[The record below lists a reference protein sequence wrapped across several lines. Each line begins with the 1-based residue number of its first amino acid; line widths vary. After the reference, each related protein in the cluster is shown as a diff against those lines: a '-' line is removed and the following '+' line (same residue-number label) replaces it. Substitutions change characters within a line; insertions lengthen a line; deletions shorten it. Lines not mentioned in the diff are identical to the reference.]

1 MKICVI
7 TCDMNSTLGSV
18 VPLAM
23 FYFNSDSGTLDLICQ
38 DLFDWNRQT
47 QSIRLNHLAFMFFDP
62 KYPLDKSCLYS
73 PNSDE
78 NKSKPFFWP
87 HYRFR
92 DASSWSNTWPR
103 DCYFQQDP
111 PEVNKLRPSVRQFV
125 LLPKGLEDTNQVFSI
140 SQCVT
145 KRPTF
150 VILFSFHFRFV
161 LILIK
166 TSRDGEQRSFAY
178 FSSDWKYRWLIKD
191 DGLIFLAGIRSD
203 VWEGRMMKMS
213 MTQGSKGTTPI
224 SLLLDMA
231 ALSQVGCVSSES
243 EKLILKYTTNSIKQS
258 RSYIL
263 E

>member
-1 MKICVI
+1 MRPNQNPFSGHTTDLEMHQADQIHDLEIAIFNRIPPRSTNCARLYDSSSCSQKAWKI
-7 TCDMNSTLGSV
+7 
-18 VPLAM
+18 
-23 FYFNSDSGTLDLICQ
+23 LI
-38 DLFDWNRQT
+38 R
-47 QSIRLNHLAFMFFDP
+47 S
-62 KYPLDKSCLYS
+62 
-73 PNSDE
+73 
-78 NKSKPFFWP
+78 
-87 HYRFR
+87 
-92 DASSWSNTWPR
+92 
-103 DCYFQQDP
+103 
-111 PEVNKLRPSVRQFV
+111 
-125 LLPKGLEDTNQVFSI
+125 SI

-243 EKLILKYTTNSIKQS
+243 EKLILKYTTNSIIHS
-258 RSYIL
+258 RLTYNCASLRLNKKKKHKWQEHGVRDKKCQGPLKYPQNDPSNCLWLIWVHFQGPWPI
-263 E
+263 